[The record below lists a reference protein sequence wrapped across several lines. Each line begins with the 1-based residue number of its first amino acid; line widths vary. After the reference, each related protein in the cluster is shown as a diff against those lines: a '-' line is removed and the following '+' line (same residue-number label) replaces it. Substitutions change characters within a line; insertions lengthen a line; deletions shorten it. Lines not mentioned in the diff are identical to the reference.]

1 MSALPPDL
9 RARIL
14 QTARSE
20 PSPTRAAT
28 LKRAWIAAALGA
40 AASLALSLK
49 LGTPPT
55 DVRPPLYIAL
65 AAGGA
70 ALFAVIATWLAA
82 SRGGSML
89 GRSRASLVATA
100 ALLPVALLA
109 WCVFG
114 SAAVGEPQLPGESMT
129 AHIVC
134 FVFTSLF
141 ALGPLVAFAYLR
153 RGSDPVHPRALG
165 AALGAA
171 AGAWG
176 TMLINVHCAFT
187 SAAHVTLGHVLPV
200 ALLAAVGALVGGRL
214 FGVRSGAPV
223 R

>member
-20 PSPTRAAT
+20 PSPTRAETRKRGWTAAT
-28 LKRAWIAAALGA
+28 LGA
-40 AASLALSLK
+40 VASLALSLK
-49 LGTPPT
+49 LGMPPAQ
-55 DVRPPLYIAL
+55 VRAPLSIAL
-65 AAGGA
+65 VAGGA
-70 ALFAVIATWLAA
+70 ALFAVVATWLAA

-89 GRSRASLVATA
+89 GRSRASLVAIA

-109 WCVFG
+109 WCVLG
-114 SAAVGEPQLPGESMT
+114 SAALGEPQLPGESMT
-129 AHIVC
+129 VHALC
-134 FVFTSLF
+134 FVFTTLF

-165 AALGAA
+165 AALGAS

-187 SAAHVTLGHVLPV
+187 SATHVTLGHVLPV
-200 ALLAAVGALVGGRL
+200 AALAAVGALVGGRL
-214 FGVRSGAPV
+214 FGVRSDASA